1 MGWTYCTS
9 RICDSYGLCCDLRKV
24 FSLLLSEMVGGTCL
38 MGALIFFICGRIFV
52 TFFLIAKFGA
62 FFACSLTSFI
72 FCPVKSIVVVSGCL
86 ELTIYEA
93 ALLRSGY
100 LTVYDL
106 CSTTDGSFMSLE
118 APVVLKSIT
127 ATVGLEDIDCRFT
140 E

>member
-1 MGWTYCTS
+1 
-9 RICDSYGLCCDLRKV
+9 
-24 FSLLLSEMVGGTCL
+24 
-38 MGALIFFICGRIFV
+38 MGALIFFIYGRIFV
-52 TFFLIAKFGA
+52 TFFLIAKLGA
-62 FFACSLTSFI
+62 FFGCSLTSFI
-72 FCPVKSIVVVSGCL
+72 FYPVKSIVVVSGCL

-127 ATVGLEDIDCRFT
+127 ATVGFEDIDCRFT

>member
-9 RICDSYGLCCDLRKV
+9 RIGDYSGIYSDYREVL
-24 FSLLLSEMVGGTCL
+24 SLLLLKMFDGTCL
-38 MGALIFFICGRIFV
+38 TGAFILFISGRIFL
-52 TFFLIAKFGA
+52 TFFLITKLGA
-62 FFACSLTSFI
+62 FFGCSLTTFI
-72 FCPVKSIVVVSGCL
+72 ACPVKSIVVVSGCL

-106 CSTTDGSFMSLE
+106 FSTIDGSFKSLE

-127 ATVGLEDIDCRFT
+127 ATDGLEDIDCRFT